1 VTERASQPGGIAI
14 READASDA
22 EAIAAVHV
30 DSWRAAYVG
39 LVPQRVL
46 DGLSVE
52 RRRDFWARRLE
63 DPGENRTFVA
73 ELGGRIVGFAG
84 TTLPTD
90 PEYPPGTAELATIY
104 LQSAAWGRGIG
115 GRLMG
120 RAMDDLAERGFSAVV
135 LWVLAGNARGR
146 GFYEALGWCSDGR
159 AQMLDFD
166 GTPVEE
172 VRYRLDLPARSVAT
186 D

>member
-1 VTERASQPGGIAI
+1 
-14 READASDA
+14 
-22 EAIAAVHV
+22 VHV

-46 DGLSVE
+46 DALSVE
-52 RRRDFWARRLE
+52 RRRDFWARRLG

-84 TTLPTD
+84 TSVPTD
-90 PEYPPGTAELATIY
+90 REYPPGTAELATIY
-104 LQSAAWGRGIG
+104 LLPDAWRRGVGR
-115 GRLMG
+115 RLMG
-120 RAMDDLAERGFSAVV
+120 RALDDLAGRGFSAVM
-135 LWVLAGNARGR
+135 LWVLAGNAGGR
-146 GFYEALGWCSDGR
+146 GFYEALGWRADGG

-172 VRYRLDLPARSVAT
+172 VRYRLDLAARSEAA

>member
-1 VTERASQPGGIAI
+1 VTERASPPDGIAI
-14 READASDA
+14 READSSDA

-46 DGLSVE
+46 DGLSVD
-52 RRRDFWARRLE
+52 RRRVFWARRVE
-63 DPGENRTFVA
+63 DPGEDRTFVA
-73 ELGGRIVGFAG
+73 ELDGRVVGFAG
-84 TTLPTD
+84 TSVPTD

-104 LQSAAWGRGIG
+104 LLSDAWRRGLG

-120 RAMDDLAERGFSAVV
+120 RAMDDLVERGFSAVV

-146 GFYEALGWCSDGR
+146 GFYEALGWRADGG

-166 GTPVEE
+166 GTPLEE
-172 VRYRLDLPARSVAT
+172 VRYRLDLPAR
-186 D
+186 